1 MSTTEIPLLRESAAF
16 AARLL
21 AAAARFGEGRYHLH
35 RRVNWSHRYASDF
48 YAAEAR
54 CFAEAPQAYLA
65 GHAAEPGPLPDV
77 YRQRLRA
84 RQVAVVLAKVLAH
97 WLFALVGRA
106 ADRGI
111 RRRGTHT
118 YRKAYVDD
126 IELVFDPD
134 EAGVVR
140 AVYPFPINAMRQWR
154 YLRFLRRTGHAF
166 KLAGHAYRP
175 LDLARFLWRRDV
187 RTLMRLEARA
197 QLLHARQVLAL
208 GVTTVQLSDEF
219 DIGSLDFTRALAR
232 RPVRVVNSAH
242 GVGKYLPMHAYQEF
256 NVLTQRQPEYY
267 HATRPCRY
275 AIRRLNPRGGSAAPR
290 AGHAPADAQVRLVF
304 LGQTFAGS
312 GELIAENEAV
322 ALERLRQEL
331 AGIPGLELHYK
342 PHPNRRG
349 TAAPAGFR
357 LLADVADVNARQG
370 TVFASFFSTCQID
383 PAFQGRKVLLRGRLI
398 HPEIA
403 FDDSETILTVDELI
417 GELMDESRRASAPS
431 AVGTRGEPSAHAASG
446 QRASPATTAP

>member
-35 RRVNWSHRYASDF
+35 RRVNWSHRYAADF
-48 YAAEAR
+48 YAGEAR

-65 GHAAEPGPLPDV
+65 GRAAEPGPLPDV

-111 RRRGTHT
+111 RQRGTRT

-126 IELVFDPD
+126 IELVFDPE

-140 AVYPFPINAMRQWR
+140 AVYPFPINALRQWR

-175 LDLARFLWRRDV
+175 LDLMRFLWRRDV

-208 GVTTVQLSDEF
+208 GVTRVQLSDEF

-242 GVGKYLPMHAYQEF
+242 GVGKYLPMHAYQAF
-256 NVLTQRQPEYY
+256 HVLTQRQVEYY
-267 HATRPCRY
+267 HATRPCHY
-275 AIRRLNPRGGSAAPR
+275 AMRPLNQRGGGPAPR
-290 AGHAPADAQVRLVF
+290 AGDAAADERVRLVF

-312 GELIAENEAV
+312 GQLIAENEAV
-322 ALERLRQEL
+322 ALERLRRGL
-331 AGIPGLELHYK
+331 AEVPGVVLHYK
-342 PHPNRRG
+342 PHPNRHRSG
-349 TAAPAGFR
+349 APAGFR
-357 LLADVADVNARQG
+357 LLADLAEVNGRAG

-417 GELMDESRRASAPS
+417 GELIAQSRRACAP
-431 AVGTRGEPSAHAASG
+431 PAAAA
-446 QRASPATTAP
+446 RAGAGRLASSPATSAP